1 MSLFGPSKPVRRPVA
16 EIVSGL
22 ATMVT
27 DLEAA
32 ELMAADE
39 QQAAEDAIVALQAER
54 RLLKNEQSQ
63 AGAITA
69 NLRALLG
76 MDLNG
81 DGEPDDLDRAIASM
95 NAVTPESVTDE
106 NDGSL

>member
-1 MSLFGPSKPVRRPVA
+1 MALFGPSKSVRRPVA

-22 ATMVT
+22 STMVS

-39 QQAAEDAIVALQAER
+39 QAAAEEAITALQAER
-54 RLLKNEQSQ
+54 KLLKNEQSQ
-63 AGAITA
+63 AGAITS

-76 MDLNG
+76 MDLDG

-95 NAVTPESVTDE
+95 NAVTPGSVIDE
-106 NDGSL
+106 NDGGL